1 MWWNSNW
8 AVSNPTRWRCESA
21 ALNMPANMEN
31 LAVATG
37 LEKMFSFQPQR
48 QAMPKNVQTTT
59 QLHSL
64 HMLAKLSKS
73 GFNSLWTKNFQMF
86 KLQLEKAVEPEVKL
100 PTTVASSKKQENSR
114 KTSTSVSLTT
124 LMPLTVWITNC
135 GKLFKEMGIPDHF
148 TCLLR
153 NLYARQE
160 ATDRTGHG
168 RKKKKESYPG
178 SQFKSISS
186 FALSLLYGPIL
197 ISVHDY
203 WKNHIFDNMDLC

>member
-1 MWWNSNW
+1 MH
-8 AVSNPTRWRCESA
+8 E
-21 ALNMPANMEN
+21 LYI
-31 LAVATG
+31 
-37 LEKMFSFQPQR
+37 EKAEEPEI
-48 QAMPKNVQTTT
+48 
-59 QLHSL
+59 
-64 HMLAKLSKS
+64 KLSTS
-73 GFNSLWTKNFQMF
+73 
-86 KLQLEKAVEPEVKL
+86 
-100 PTTVASSKKQENSR
+100 TVPQKKQEDSR
-114 KTSTSVSLTT
+114 KTFISASLT
-124 LMPLTVWITNC
+124 LLNPLTVWITNC

-168 RKKKKESYPG
+168 RKKKESYPG

-203 WKNHIFDNMDLC
+203 WKNHIFDNMDLCQQTDVCFLICCLGLSQLFLQILNTESPGKSRYMYTFS